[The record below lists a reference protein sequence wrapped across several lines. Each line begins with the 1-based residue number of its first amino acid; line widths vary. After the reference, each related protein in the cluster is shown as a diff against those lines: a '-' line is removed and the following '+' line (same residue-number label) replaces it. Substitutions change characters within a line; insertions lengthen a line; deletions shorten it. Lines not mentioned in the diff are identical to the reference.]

1 MNGAHQRRRPASA
14 LDDVRNALQSAG
26 HTIRPR
32 GSDAFM
38 ASCPLHTDRCPSLS
52 VTWRETTRAGEGGA
66 VLMHCFSCQAPA
78 ADIAA
83 ALGLRIADLFDN
95 PARPDG
101 SSAAVHHHQ
110 RRAATRKPIR
120 TPGPLPAR
128 ITVASE
134 TAQHVWRRTRIYTY
148 TTAEG
153 TPVQQVLRHECC
165 CNGQPHKRFQQRY
178 REAGQWVYRKPEGF
192 APVLY
197 RPAALRTAAT
207 TGRWRWIAEGEKDAD
222 TLTALGRLATT
233 NAQGAANFPDEL
245 IAQFHGVK
253 VAIVA
258 DRDRAGYQR
267 ARDLYRRLKGVAA
280 EIAVLLPAVEADKSD
295 VTEHVEARL
304 WRSDEPFG
312 GLLAVTSDEL
322 HALAVSAAA
331 RAAGHRFDVA
341 VAEARAHQ
349 HRRGTVAGSAR
360 AAARW
365 LAEAAHQLR
374 TVQDAARNLQ
384 RHHSDHPYAVTA
396 TASAAV
402 TALSQRLHNDYR
414 HATRT
419 GQWATPVSSTLK
431 ETA

>member
-1 MNGAHQRRRPASA
+1 MVN
-14 LDDVRNALQSAG
+14 
-26 HTIRPR
+26 PR
-32 GSDAFM
+32 
-38 ASCPLHTDRCPSLS
+38 
-52 VTWRETTRAGEGGA
+52 
-66 VLMHCFSCQAPA
+66 
-78 ADIAA
+78 
-83 ALGLRIADLFDN
+83 
-95 PARPDG
+95 
-101 SSAAVHHHQ
+101 
-110 RRAATRKPIR
+110 
-120 TPGPLPAR
+120 
-128 ITVASE
+128 
-134 TAQHVWRRTRIYTY
+134 
-148 TTAEG
+148 
-153 TPVQQVLRHECC
+153 
-165 CNGQPHKRFQQRY
+165 
-178 REAGQWVYRKPEGF
+178 
-192 APVLY
+192 VLY

-207 TGRWRWIAEGEKDAD
+207 TGRWIWIAEGEKDAD

-233 NAQGAANFPDEL
+233 NAQGAANFPDEP

-258 DRDRAGYQR
+258 DRDCAGYQR

-280 EIAVLLPAVEADKSD
+280 EIAVLLPAVETDKSD

-384 RHHSDHPYAVTA
+384 RHHSDHPYAVRWRPRSGVK
-396 TASAAV
+396 SAWSRFRWFTFV
-402 TALSQRLHNDYR
+402 ILCDGCALRVITS
-414 HATRT
+414 RT
-419 GQWATPVSSTLK
+419 VGSLLVEEVSPDPTLPADLTPVI
-431 ETA
+431 